1 MPPREQGFEDQRSR
15 EADLLG
21 AVAQGDVEAMRELF
35 RSFERPLYTL
45 ARRWLR
51 DPNLAEELV
60 QEVTI
65 RIWRRA
71 KSFDPARGAAG
82 SWIFGVARNVA
93 ADLANARAKAPIPV
107 EDSHAIADPWEEDD
121 AWTAWQVSR
130 AIKELPLDQQ
140 KVVEL
145 AYVVRMTQVEIA
157 QTLDVPLG
165 TVKTRLYSALR
176 KLKLSL
182 AEMGVHEETS
192 HENL

>member
-1 MPPREQGFEDQRSR
+1 V
-15 EADLLG
+15 
-21 AVAQGDVEAMRELF
+21 AVAGGDVEAMRELY

-45 ARRWLR
+45 GRRWLR
-51 DPNLAEELV
+51 DPSLAEELV

-93 ADLANARAKAPIPV
+93 ADLANARSKAPIPV
-107 EDSHAIADPWEEDD
+107 EDSHAVAEPWDEE
-121 AWTAWQVSR
+121 ASWTAWQVSQ
-130 AIKELPLDQQ
+130 AIKSLPLDQQ

-145 AYVVRMTQVEIA
+145 AYVVQMTQVEIA

-176 KLKLSL
+176 KLRSSL
-182 AEMGVHEETS
+182 EELGMGEEAAHES
-192 HENL
+192 P

>member
-1 MPPREQGFEDQRSR
+1 MPPREQGFEDQRAR
-15 EADLLG
+15 EGDLLA
-21 AVAQGDVEAMRELF
+21 AVGRGDVEAMRELY
-35 RSFERPLYTL
+35 RGFERPLYTL
-45 ARRWLR
+45 GRRWLR

-107 EDSHAIADPWEEDD
+107 EESQAIAEPWDEEG
-121 AWTAWQVSR
+121 AWTAWEVSQ
-130 AIKELPLDQQ
+130 AIKQLPLDQQ

-157 QTLDVPLG
+157 DTLGVPLG

-176 KLKLSL
+176 KLKESL
-182 AEMGVHEETS
+182 AELDLHEEAS
-192 HENL
+192 HDNL